1 MATHIHPSSVV
12 HPGAELGDDVNIG
25 PFCIVASDTLIG
37 SGTLLESHV
46 VIESGSRIGT
56 NCRIWPGAVIG
67 GPPQDH
73 KYKGERSFLV
83 LGNNNLV
90 RECVT
95 LHRATGEGVATR
107 IGNDNMLMA
116 YVHVGH
122 NCDVGNHNTLSS
134 FVGLSGHVLIES
146 NVILGGMVGVH
157 QFCRIGKLAMIGGCA
172 KVNQDIPPFMLADA
186 NPARVIDL
194 NTIGLKRANMTPN
207 TRTLLRQAYK
217 LLYRSNLN
225 TSQALERIEDELE
238 PCEELEYLILF
249 IRGTQ
254 AGTMRRGNQTPR
266 A

>member
-1 MATHIHPSSVV
+1 MPTHVHPSSIVS
-12 HPGAELGDDVNIG
+12 PGAELGEDVSIG
-25 PFCIVASDTLIG
+25 PFCVVADDVEIG
-37 SGTLLESHV
+37 AGTSLESHV
-46 VIESGSRIGT
+46 VVEPGSRIGA
-56 NCRIWPGAVIG
+56 NCRIWPGTVIG

-73 KYKGERSFLV
+73 KYKGERSFLI
-83 LGNNNLV
+83 LGDNNTV

-122 NCDVGNHNTLSS
+122 NCEVGNNNTFSS
-134 FVGLSGHVLIES
+134 YVGLSGHVLIES

-157 QFCRIGKLAMIGGCA
+157 QFCRIGKLTMVGGCT
-172 KVNQDIPPFMLADA
+172 KVNQDIPPFMLADT

-194 NTIGLKRANMTPN
+194 NTIGLRRSGMPPN
-207 TRTLLRQAYK
+207 VRTLLKQAYK

-254 AGTMRRGNQTPR
+254 GGYGGRGNQAPR
-266 A
+266 G